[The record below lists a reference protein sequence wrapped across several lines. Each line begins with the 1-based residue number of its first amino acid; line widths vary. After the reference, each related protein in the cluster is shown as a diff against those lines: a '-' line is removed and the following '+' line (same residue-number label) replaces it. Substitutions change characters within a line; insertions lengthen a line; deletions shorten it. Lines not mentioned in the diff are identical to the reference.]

1 MAEHSGGPRTGRSR
15 LVLLAMIAFAPIL
28 IAYVVFFYFPGW
40 IPSATTNQ
48 GELIIPPAPGQ
59 DISTELGQYTSWV
72 LMQPAALD
80 CDEKCARMLYL
91 SRQVV
96 IGLGKNAGRVK
107 RALLAPVGV
116 SAAFRDFLRR
126 EHSDVRIIEAVR
138 NLPGKASDEEPLLFL
153 MDPGGQVMMYYSLEK
168 AGKPMLKDLKHLL
181 KAADMS

>member
-1 MAEHSGGPRTGRSR
+1 MTEHSGEARTGRAR
-15 LVLLAMIAFAPIL
+15 LALLAMIAFAPIL

-40 IPSATTNQ
+40 IPSGTTNQ
-48 GELIIPPAPGQ
+48 GELIIPSVDGQ

-72 LMQPAALD
+72 LMQAVASD
-80 CDEKCARMLYL
+80 CDEKCTQMLYL

-126 EHSDVRIIEAVR
+126 EHADVRVIEVVHD
-138 NLPGKASDEEPLLFL
+138 LPGKASDEEPLLFL
-153 MDPGGQVMMYYSLEK
+153 MDPRGQVMMYYSLEK

-181 KAADMS
+181 KAADMG